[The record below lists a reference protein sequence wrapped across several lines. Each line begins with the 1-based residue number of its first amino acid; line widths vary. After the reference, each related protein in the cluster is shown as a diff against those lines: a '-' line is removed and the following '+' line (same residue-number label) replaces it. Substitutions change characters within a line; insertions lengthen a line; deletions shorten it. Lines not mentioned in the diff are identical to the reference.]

1 MERSQEVHEL
11 LCRTRDS
18 VRVVR
23 GLNSSEQICYSSPCF
38 VSLFSPS
45 GTKLAVVDLV
55 GIKVLSTPQY
65 TELFSIRRS
74 NVQLLHFSPCGK
86 YLVSWEK
93 PQEDSPNL
101 IIWDTD
107 RQVQVYAFYQKK
119 FLKETWPTAIFS
131 SDSSFIYIKNVND
144 LYIYRIPEVQP
155 YQVFND
161 FKITSFFTS
170 AKQRYLVTYTGEEKQ
185 ETSKLSFLTHQDSGM
200 QKLAELQIKFVQEL
214 KVIWNKEATSALIWC
229 QTDVDTTG
237 RSYYGE
243 HSLFIATNEPRIKPV
258 KTTEG
263 PIHDVMWSPC
273 EDVFIVIAGF
283 MPATS
288 HFYSAAGN
296 KKDQIAKHHRNTV
309 KWNPFGSLFLIAG
322 FGNLQGEVDVY
333 EKNSLELVGNC
344 RASSTVYCEW
354 GPCGKVF
361 VAATLCPR
369 MRVDNGYSMYKYTGE
384 LLFRVMEPFELW
396 QVAWTPQVF
405 ASQPLTPRAEGKKV
419 AEKKTYKPPGASS
432 GFAERFKAA
441 KESAPGKLPAS
452 VCVAPVADFIPGLA
466 PEPAKKK
473 KKKKKTPQK

>member
-1 MERSQEVHEL
+1 
-11 LCRTRDS
+11 
-18 VRVVR
+18 
-23 GLNSSEQICYSSPCF
+23 
-38 VSLFSPS
+38 
-45 GTKLAVVDLV
+45 
-55 GIKVLSTPQY
+55 
-65 TELFSIRRS
+65 
-74 NVQLLHFSPCGK
+74 VQLLHFSHCGK

-101 IIWDTD
+101 LIWDTD
-107 RQVQVYAFYQKK
+107 RQSQVYAFCQKK

-131 SDSSFIYIKNVND
+131 SDSLFIYIKNVND
-144 LYIYRIPEVQP
+144 LFVYRLPETQP
-155 YQVFND
+155 YLVFND
-161 FKITSFFTS
+161 FKITSFFAS
-170 AKQRYLVTYTGEEKQ
+170 PKQRLMVTYTGEEKQ
-185 ETSKLSFLTHQDSGM
+185 EGSKLSILLHEDSGM
-200 QKLAELQIKFVQEL
+200 RKNADLLIKYVQEI
-214 KVIWNKEATSALIWC
+214 KVIWNKQASSALIWC

-243 HSLFIATNEPRIKPV
+243 HSLFIATSEPRIKAV

-263 PIHDVMWSPC
+263 PIHDIMWSPT

-288 HFYSAAGN
+288 HFYTAAGN

-309 KWNPFGSLFLIAG
+309 KWNPFGNLFLIAG

-344 RASSTVYCEW
+344 RANSTVYCEW

-369 MRVDNGYSMYKYTGE
+369 MRVDNGYCVYKYTGE
-384 LLFRVMEPFELW
+384 MMFRVMEPFELW

-405 ASQPLTPRAEGKKV
+405 VSQPLTPRAEAKKV
-419 AEKKTYKPPGASS
+419 VEKKTYRPPGSTS

-441 KESAPGKLPAS
+441 KESAPTKLPLTVTLS
-452 VCVAPVADFIPGLA
+452 PPADFIPGLA